1 MKTAFNANAT
11 GKIILFL
18 MLPSLLIDSITG
30 WMLMNSPIMISLS
43 QIYKAGIITA
53 MFAWLAC
60 FWFRGITFLFGLLT
74 LLLIMMV
81 WHTFSA
87 TSFSSVTEDMR
98 FNLSLFAHFIYYLFL
113 IGYVR
118 RIKNNLL
125 VLLRLESII
134 LYICW
139 FSFFI
144 IALNIISGAF
154 GFGYSTYA
162 SYTQGGE
169 VSAGWK
175 GYFVAGNDISSVF
188 LLVTSIILI
197 KAWFC
202 WNIVSYLIIS
212 VAMLILAIMLLTK
225 AVIIGT
231 LILIIGIPISMTAVI
246 SKWRFNPRPLI
257 PAFFGLLF
265 GLISLAWLVSSDSAI
280 VRRTVSLNE
289 KGGLFTA
296 IISGRS
302 DFFSTAMDVWQ
313 YNYNYIDWLLGL
325 GWVGFM
331 EAMSKI
337 LGYKK
342 IVEIDYV
349 DIFMVNGL
357 VGLTLVM
364 AVWVWYLRSAITLSF
379 KLPIARAVVFIDILL
394 LCLAGTSGHVLYSAM
409 NGMFIALLN
418 VLPTIKNEQLKI
430 KYITN

>member
-53 MFAWLAC
+53 MFVWLAC

-81 WHTFSA
+81 WHAFSA

-118 RIKNNLL
+118 RIKNNIL

-197 KAWFC
+197 RAWFC
-202 WNIVSYLIIS
+202 WKIVNYLIIS
-212 VAMLILAIMLLTK
+212 VVMLILAIMLLTK

-231 LILIIGIPISMTAVI
+231 LILIIGIPISMTTVI

-257 PAFFGLLF
+257 PTFFGLFF
-265 GLISLAWLVSSDSAI
+265 GLISLTWLVSNDSAI

-289 KGGLFTA
+289 KGGLFSA

-302 DFFSTAMDVWQ
+302 DFFSTAMDAWQ
-313 YNYNYIDWLLGL
+313 NNYNYIDWLLGL

-337 LGYKK
+337 LGYQKA
-342 IVEIDYV
+342 VEIDYI

-357 VGLTLVM
+357 IGLVM
-364 AVWVWYLRSAITLSF
+364 VIMVWAWYLRTAITLIF
-379 KLPIARAVVFIDILL
+379 QTPIARAVLFVDILL

-418 VLPTIKNEQLKI
+418 ILPIIKNEQSKI
-430 KYITN
+430 KY